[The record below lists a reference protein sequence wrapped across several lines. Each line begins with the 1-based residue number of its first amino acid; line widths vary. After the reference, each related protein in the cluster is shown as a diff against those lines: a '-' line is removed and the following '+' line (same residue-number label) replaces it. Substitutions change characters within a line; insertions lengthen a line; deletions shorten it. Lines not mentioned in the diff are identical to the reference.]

1 MKIHVFLKEIFVK
14 DVAHAT
20 SHFSLVKNNYT
31 YHTGAYRTRVLHISD
46 LERLNFEKK
55 TCRAP
60 REEVTAVTEAVIT
73 MPRPVTAVM
82 ATEDGFDLS
91 WLVTGVRG

>member
-1 MKIHVFLKEIFVK
+1 MKNHVFFKEILVK

-20 SHFSLVKNNYT
+20 SHFSRAKNNYT
-31 YHTGAYRTRVLHISD
+31 YHTGAYRARVLHISD

-60 REEVTAVTEAVIT
+60 REEVTAVTKAMIT
-73 MPRPVTAVM
+73 MPRPVTTVTAGR
-82 ATEDGFDLS
+82 DGL
-91 WLVTGVRG
+91 

>member
-1 MKIHVFLKEIFVK
+1 MYVFFEENLVK

-20 SHFSLVKNNYT
+20 SHFSRVKNNYT
-31 YHTGAYRTRVLHISD
+31 YHTGAYRARVLHISD

-55 TCRAP
+55 TCCAP

-73 MPRPVTAVM
+73 LPRPVTTVIAGR
-82 ATEDGFDLS
+82 DGH
-91 WLVTGVRG
+91 